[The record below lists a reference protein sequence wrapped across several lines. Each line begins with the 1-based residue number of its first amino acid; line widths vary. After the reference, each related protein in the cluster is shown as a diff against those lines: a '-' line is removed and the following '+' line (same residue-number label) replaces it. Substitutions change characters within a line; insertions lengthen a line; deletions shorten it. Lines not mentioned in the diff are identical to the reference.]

1 MSQSFH
7 YGITPLTGQIR
18 KGVIYIIFDTLYAQ
32 YYKFI
37 HFLLHQHQISYN
49 YDEYFQ
55 LLSIRLWELSMKYDA
70 TFNQSFKTYINYQL
84 KYYLIDLLRSAHT
97 PLTTTPLD
105 TSANEL
111 KAMSSSHL
119 YLLLEDIVRT
129 LKPAHRTWFR
139 FYLQGY
145 QQKEIQQLMQVSATT
160 VRKYKIATFRHI
172 KQALTQDDLKKGF

>member
-1 MSQSFH
+1 M
-7 YGITPLTGQIR
+7 
-18 KGVIYIIFDTLYAQ
+18 FDTLYAQ

-105 TSANEL
+105 ASANEL

>member
-1 MSQSFH
+1 M
-7 YGITPLTGQIR
+7 TGQIR

>member
-1 MSQSFH
+1 M
-7 YGITPLTGQIR
+7 
-18 KGVIYIIFDTLYAQ
+18 FDTLYAQ

-105 TSANEL
+105 MSANEL

-129 LKPAHRTWFR
+129 LKPAHRTWFH

>member
-1 MSQSFH
+1 M
-7 YGITPLTGQIR
+7 
-18 KGVIYIIFDTLYAQ
+18 IFDTLYAQ

-160 VRKYKIATFRHI
+160 VRKSKIATFRHI

>member
-1 MSQSFH
+1 M
-7 YGITPLTGQIR
+7 
-18 KGVIYIIFDTLYAQ
+18 VFDTLYAQ

-55 LLSIRLWELSMKYDA
+55 LLLIRLWELSMTYDA

-97 PLTTTPLD
+97 QFTTIPLD
-105 TSANEL
+105 MSANEL

-119 YLLLEDIVRT
+119 YWLLDDVVQT
-129 LKPAHRTWFR
+129 LKPTHRTWFR

-160 VRKYKIATFRHI
+160 IRKYKIATFRHI

>member
-1 MSQSFH
+1 MSQSFR

-105 TSANEL
+105 ASANEL

>member
-1 MSQSFH
+1 M
-7 YGITPLTGQIR
+7 
-18 KGVIYIIFDTLYAQ
+18 FDTLYAQ

-55 LLSIRLWELSMKYDA
+55 LLSIRLWELSMKYDE

-129 LKPAHRTWFR
+129 LKSAHRTWFR

-145 QQKEIQQLMQVSATT
+145 QQKEIQQLMQISATT

>member
-1 MSQSFH
+1 MSQSFR
-7 YGITPLTGQIR
+7 YGITPLTGQIS
-18 KGVIYIIFDTLYAQ
+18 KGVIHIVFDTLYAQ

-105 TSANEL
+105 TSVNEL
-111 KAMSSSHL
+111 EAMSSSHL

-129 LKPAHRTWFR
+129 LKPTHRTWFR

-172 KQALTQDDLKKGF
+172 KQAMTQDDLKKGF

>member
-1 MSQSFH
+1 MSQSFR

-18 KGVIYIIFDTLYAQ
+18 KGVIDIIFDTLYAQ

-84 KYYLIDLLRSAHT
+84 RYYLIDLLRSAHT
-97 PLTTTPLD
+97 PLTTIPLD

-111 KAMSSSHL
+111 KAMSSSHF

-129 LKPAHRTWFR
+129 LKPAHRTWFH

>member
-1 MSQSFH
+1 MSQSFR

-18 KGVIYIIFDTLYAQ
+18 KGVIDIIFDTLYAQ
-32 YYKFI
+32 YYKFL
-37 HFLLHQHQISYN
+37 HFLLHQYQISYN

-105 TSANEL
+105 TSANQL
-111 KAMSSSHL
+111 KDMSTSHL
-119 YLLLEDIVRT
+119 NLMLEDIIRT
-129 LKPAHRTWFR
+129 LKPTHRTWFR

-172 KQALTQDDLKKGF
+172 KQVLTQDDLKKGF

>member
-1 MSQSFH
+1 MSQSFR
-7 YGITPLTGQIR
+7 YGITPLTGQNR
-18 KGVIYIIFDTLYAQ
+18 KGVIDIIFDTLYAQ

-37 HFLLHQHQISYN
+37 HFLLHQHKISYN

-84 KYYLIDLLRSAHT
+84 KYYLIDLLRAAHT

-160 VRKYKIATFRHI
+160 VRKYKIATFRQI

>member
-1 MSQSFH
+1 MSQSFR

-18 KGVIYIIFDTLYAQ
+18 KGVIDIIFDTLYAQ

-97 PLTTTPLD
+97 PLTTTTLD

-145 QQKEIQQLMQVSATT
+145 QQKEIQQLMQISATT
-160 VRKYKIATFRHI
+160 VRKYKIVTFHHI

>member
-1 MSQSFH
+1 MPQSFR

>member
-1 MSQSFH
+1 MSQSFR

-129 LKPAHRTWFR
+129 LKPAHHTWFR

>member
-1 MSQSFH
+1 MSQSFR
-7 YGITPLTGQIR
+7 YVITPLTGQIR
-18 KGVIYIIFDTLYAQ
+18 KGVIYIIFDTLYVQ

-70 TFNQSFKTYINYQL
+70 AFNQSFKTYINYQL

>member
-1 MSQSFH
+1 MSQSFR

-139 FYLQGY
+139 FYLQVY